1 MLKTIKVITGMA
13 ALLISS
19 AVFAGDSLLPSYPQ
33 ANASATAEGRNCVE
47 PNDVMRRQHFSFIMH
62 QRDETVHRG
71 IRTKK
76 HSLKGCVDCHSAKDD
91 SGTHIPVNTEGQF
104 CSSCHEYAAVKIDC
118 FECHATV
125 PAEKSAKAGK

>member
-1 MLKTIKVITGMA
+1 MLKTIKLMAGMA
-13 ALLISS
+13 ALLISG
-19 AVFAGDSLLPSYPQ
+19 AAFAGDSLLPSYPP

-47 PNDVMRRQHFSFIMH
+47 PKDVMRRQHFSFILH
-62 QRDETVHRG
+62 QRDETMHRG

-76 HSLKGCVDCHSAKDD
+76 HSLKHCVECHSAKDD
-91 SGTHIPVNTEGQF
+91 SGAPVPINAEGQF
-104 CSSCHEYAAVKIDC
+104 CSSCHEFAAVTIDC